1 MTLGWMT
8 KMPEDKDRT
17 DIAIVVPANV
27 YLAEVTVVPSI
38 KSTAASVAEPWGVAV
53 VVASKPDVS
62 LTYPVEE
69 MSRRE
74 RVLRENR
81 KLPVE
86 CSS

>member
-1 MTLGWMT
+1 
-8 KMPEDKDRT
+8 
-17 DIAIVVPANV
+17 
-27 YLAEVTVVPSI
+27 VPSI